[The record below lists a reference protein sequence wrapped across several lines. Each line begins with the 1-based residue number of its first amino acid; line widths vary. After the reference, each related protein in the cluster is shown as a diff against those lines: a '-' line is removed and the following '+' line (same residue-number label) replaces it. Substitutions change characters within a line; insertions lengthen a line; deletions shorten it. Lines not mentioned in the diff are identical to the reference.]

1 MNPDVFFQACQFA
14 HGEGELRRDSNANG
28 GGPPVIG
35 PQGAPGKQGPSY
47 KTTLCKSWAE
57 SGNCPYGGACL
68 FAHGEGEKRSEGQQ
82 YKTVLCKNWEASG
95 MVKTSNFEVSLNK
108 SLQCQW
114 GEQCK
119 WAHGREDL
127 RSGSGPKQFG
137 GGPSAWAGSSSQYK
151 TVLCSKWGQVCLNR
165 TFSILKIHPQGLCT
179 YGTKCMFAHGTNELR
194 SANGGGGGGP
204 KVARFSAL
212 SALKKREENRGKR
225 REG

>member
-14 HGEGELRRDSNANG
+14 HGEGELRRDSNANGGG

-95 MVKTSNFEVSLNK
+95 MVKTCNF
-108 SLQCQW
+108 
-114 GEQCK
+114 
-119 WAHGREDL
+119 
-127 RSGSGPKQFG
+127 
-137 GGPSAWAGSSSQYK
+137 
-151 TVLCSKWGQVCLNR
+151 
-165 TFSILKIHPQGLCT
+165 
-179 YGTKCMFAHGTNELR
+179 
-194 SANGGGGGGP
+194 
-204 KVARFSAL
+204 
-212 SALKKREENRGKR
+212 
-225 REG
+225 